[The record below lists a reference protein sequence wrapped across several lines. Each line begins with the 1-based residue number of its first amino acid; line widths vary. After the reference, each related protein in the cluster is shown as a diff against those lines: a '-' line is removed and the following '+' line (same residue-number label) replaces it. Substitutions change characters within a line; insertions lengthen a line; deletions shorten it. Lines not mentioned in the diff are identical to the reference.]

1 MAVREMAVAQAELA
15 QAQDRVDKELAP
27 ALDRVDREMGEA
39 RARLALAVGPVLSL
53 GMLQWEAVAI
63 SQAAVRADGPMHL
76 LEFAAAAR
84 RAAARARW
92 RSRPA

>member
-1 MAVREMAVAQAELA
+1 MAVREMAVAQGQAELA
-15 QAQDRVDKELAP
+15 PVLG
-27 ALDRVDREMGEA
+27 RVDREMAEA
-39 RARLALAVGPVLSL
+39 LARLALAVGPVVSL
-53 GMLQWEAVAI
+53 GMLQLEAVAI

-92 RSRPA
+92 RSRRA

>member
-15 QAQDRVDKELAP
+15 QALDRVDKEMAE
-27 ALDRVDREMGEA
+27 AL
-39 RARLALAVGPVLSL
+39 ARLALGPVVSL
-53 GMLQWEAVAI
+53 GMLQLEAVAI
-63 SQAAVRADGPMHL
+63 SQAAVRADGLMHL
-76 LEFAAAAR
+76 LAFAAAAR